1 MGLIGAAARSGSAA
15 ASFAAALALLGS
27 SPRLADAAEPSD
39 LPATATVEGSAEP
52 AAEHAP
58 AHALPPIHIRM
69 QIARASEEPGEVSP
83 EARDIFEHLPSKYR
97 SLSLIEDKTVAVL
110 LGEQARVSLPNGREV
125 VLLPIAVHGGQLH
138 MQLEMPDV
146 VNTSMRLSD
155 HRAFYVGGVRM
166 DQGTLVFKLVPDFS
180 AYVGEQNQTRIADQP
195 VSPTVQPA
203 SSKTAR

>member
-15 ASFAAALALLGS
+15 ASLAAALALLGS
-27 SPRLADAAEPSD
+27 APRLAAGAEPSD
-39 LPATATVEGSAEP
+39 LPAPVAEP
-52 AAEHAP
+52 AP
-58 AHALPPIHIRM
+58 VHALPPIHIRM
-69 QIARASEEPGEVSP
+69 QIARASEEPGEVP
-83 EARDIFEHLPSKYR
+83 AEARDIFEHLPSKYQ

-110 LGEQARVSLPNGREV
+110 LGEQARIALPNGREV

-166 DQGTLVFKLVPDFS
+166 DQGTLVFKLVPEFS
-180 AYVGEQNQTRIADQP
+180 AYVGEPNQTHLADQP